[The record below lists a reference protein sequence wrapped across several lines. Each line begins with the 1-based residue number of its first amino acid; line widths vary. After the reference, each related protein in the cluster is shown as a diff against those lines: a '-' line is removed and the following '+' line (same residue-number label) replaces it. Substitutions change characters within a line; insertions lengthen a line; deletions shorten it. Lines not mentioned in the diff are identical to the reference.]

1 MSYRAGRRLRI
12 LLADGHEEGL
22 EHVARIVTRLGHTV
36 LAQETDIGM
45 VAALTEREP
54 PDVAIVVVGESTDHA
69 LDQIRRIVREA
80 TSPVIVVLR
89 VEDAAFVEK
98 AAKCG
103 VFAYIANGTAREDK
117 LESAI
122 SIVLHRFA
130 EYHDLQ
136 GAFGRRALTERAKGI
151 LMERHSIDEDHA
163 FTMLRDRSRS
173 TGRKLVDIAQ
183 AVVDAQALLPDTAK
197 QPVNVEQE

>member
-1 MSYRAGRRLRI
+1 MSSGAGRRLRV
-12 LLADGHEEGL
+12 LLADGHEAGL
-22 EHVARIVTRLGHTV
+22 ENVARIVTRLGHTV
-36 LAQETDIGM
+36 LARETDIGM
-45 VAALTEREP
+45 VAALTELEP

-103 VFAYIANGTAREDK
+103 VFAYIADGASSDDK

-151 LMERHSIDEDHA
+151 LMERHATDEEHA
-163 FTMLRDRSRS
+163 FAMLRDRSRS

-183 AVVDAQALLPDTAK
+183 AVVDAQALLPDSAK
-197 QPVNVEQE
+197 RSANVEQE

>member
-1 MSYRAGRRLRI
+1 MRI
-12 LLADGHEEGL
+12 LLADGHEGGL
-22 EHVARIVTRLGHTV
+22 DHVAQIVTRLGHTV
-36 LAQETDIGM
+36 LAKATDIGM
-45 VAALTEREP
+45 VAVLTEREP
-54 PDVAIVVVGESTDHA
+54 PDVAIVVVGESSDHA
-69 LDQIRRIVREA
+69 LEQIRRIVREA
-80 TSPVIVVLR
+80 TCPVIAVLR

-103 VFAYIANGTAREDK
+103 VFAYIADGESSDDK

-151 LMERHSIDEDHA
+151 LMERHAIDEDRA
-163 FTMLRDRSRS
+163 FAMLRDRSRS
-173 TGRKLVDIAQ
+173 TGRKLVEIAQ
-183 AVVDAQALLPDTAK
+183 AVVDAQALLPDSARREA
-197 QPVNVEQE
+197 NVEQE